1 MVSLVFFCTAIAY
14 LLGSISTAVIV
25 SKIMGKGDIRKAGS
39 GNAGTTNTLRVLG
52 KKAAIFVALGDFLKG
67 VLAVLI
73 AKLLFDF
80 FKVEGD
86 KLTVCCFASLA
97 VVLGHIYPIY
107 FGFKGGKGI
116 MTSFA
121 TVVMLDWEIAVI
133 LIVLFI
139 IIVAST
145 KYVSLGSCAAG
156 VMYPVL
162 VTMFHQDKPFFVAV
176 SLILCA
182 LVLYCHRA
190 NIKRLVQG
198 TESKIKF

>member
-1 MVSLVFFCTAIAY
+1 MVSLTLFCTAISY

-25 SKIMGKGDIRKAGS
+25 SKLMGKGDIRQAGS

-67 VLAVLI
+67 ILAVLI
-73 AKLLFDF
+73 SKLLFNF

-86 KLTVCCFASLA
+86 VLTVCCLASIA

-139 IIVAST
+139 VIVATT
-145 KYVSLGSCAAG
+145 KYVSLGSCTAG
-156 VMYPVL
+156 LMYPVL
-162 VTMFHQDKPFFVAV
+162 VLMFYQDKPVFITISV
-176 SLILCA
+176 ILCA
-182 LVLYCHRA
+182 LVVYCHRA
-190 NIKRLVQG
+190 NIKRLVRG
-198 TESKIKF
+198 CESKIKF